1 MLTSLIRRYPGRL
14 LTGQQPIQFPA
25 RVNFASQRVAIA
37 LRSKK
42 PKSDKPTTQYF
53 VDSKHIRAAGGRGG
67 DGCISFLRLWCNE
80 NAGPDGGDGGNG
92 GHVVL
97 QASSDVRDLNH
108 LTAILTADG
117 GDKGRN
123 KDCHGKNASH
133 TVVKVPLGTIVKDG
147 IGKVVGDLDTEGMMF
162 VAARGGAG
170 GKGNHFFVSDME
182 QAPQVAEFGGEG
194 EEKAYIL
201 ELRSMAHVG
210 FIGLPNAGKSTLL
223 RAISRARPKVAS
235 YPFTTLK
242 PHLGMVQYDDYEQI
256 AVADLPGLIPDS
268 HKNKGLGIQFLKHA
282 ERCSVLLFIV
292 DVSAEEPWNHYH
304 TLMHEISM
312 FSEELANRPK
322 IIIANKIDLPE
333 SEANLQLLEH
343 HVDVPVVP
351 ISAKM
356 GTNVT
361 ELLKE
366 IRAIYDSIVR
376 KQKERDGVGNEPS
389 SASSVNE

>member
-1 MLTSLIRRYPGRL
+1 MFPSMLRNLCHRI
-14 LTGQQPIQFPA
+14 PA
-25 RVNFASQRVAIA
+25 HRTVLFLENANFSSQRVAIA

-42 PKSDKPTTQYF
+42 AKSDKPTTQYF
-53 VDSKHIRAAGGRGG
+53 VDCKHVRAVGGKGG

-97 QASSDVRDLNH
+97 QATSDVRDLNH
-108 LTAILTADG
+108 VTTLLSADE

-133 TVVKVPLGTIVKDG
+133 TVVKVPLGTIVKTSN
-147 IGKVVGDLDTEGMMF
+147 GKVVGDLDSEGTMF
-162 VAARGGAG
+162 IAARGGAG
-170 GKGNHFFVSDME
+170 GKGNHFFISDLE
-182 QAPQVAEFGGEG
+182 QAPQVAEFGGQG
-194 EEKAYIL
+194 EDKSYIL

-282 ERCSVLLFIV
+282 ERCNVLLFVV
-292 DVSAEEPWNHYH
+292 DVSSEEPWNHYQ
-304 TLMHEISM
+304 TLMHELTM
-312 FSEELANRPK
+312 FSEELADRPK
-322 IIIANKIDLPE
+322 MIIANKIDLPE
-333 SEANLQLLEH
+333 AEKNLELLQH
-343 HVDVPVVP
+343 HVDVPVIP
-351 ISAKM
+351 ISAKL
-356 GTNVT
+356 GTNVS

-366 IRAIYDSIVR
+366 IRVVYDAM
-376 KQKERDGVGNEPS
+376 KKEDKTTKPK
-389 SASSVNE
+389 A

>member
-1 MLTSLIRRYPGRL
+1 MFSPLLRIISGSIR
-14 LTGQQPIQFPA
+14 TA
-25 RVNFASQRVAIA
+25 RVLPTLQPSANFASKRVAIA

-42 PKSDKPTTQYF
+42 AKSDKPTTQYF
-53 VDSKHIRAAGGRGG
+53 VDCKHVRTIGGKGG
-67 DGCISFLRLWCNE
+67 DGCVSFLRLWCNE

-97 QASSDVRDLNH
+97 QATSDVRDLNH
-108 LTAILTADG
+108 VTTQLSADA
-117 GDKGRN
+117 GDNGRN

-133 TVVKVPLGTIVKDG
+133 TVVKVPLGTIVKSSC
-147 IGKVVGDLDTEGMMF
+147 GKVVGDLDKEGTMF

-170 GKGNHFFVSDME
+170 GKGNHFFISDLE
-182 QAPQVAEFGGEG
+182 QAPQVAEFGAQGED
-194 EEKAYIL
+194 KSYIL

-282 ERCSVLLFIV
+282 ERCNVLLFVV
-292 DVSAEEPWNHYH
+292 DASAEEPWNHYH
-304 TLMHEISM
+304 TLMHELTM
-312 FSEELANRPK
+312 FSEELAERPK
-322 IIIANKIDLPE
+322 MIIANKIDLPGAE
-333 SEANLQLLEH
+333 ENVQLLEH

-351 ISAKM
+351 ISAKI
-356 GTNVT
+356 GTNVA
-361 ELLKE
+361 ELLRE
-366 IRAIYDSIVR
+366 IRIIYDGL
-376 KQKERDGVGNEPS
+376 KKEKDKES
-389 SASSVNE
+389 LSE